1 MSQIRAILAAVRR
14 EQPLAVPALVAFAL
28 VVSVLEGL
36 GVTLLVPLLQ
46 ALDTGAEASSG
57 AEGLVFDLFARLGI
71 PPTVEAM
78 LVVVFAIVVAQAAM
92 TLLFNR
98 SMFSSVTRFE
108 ARQRTELLERML
120 GAKWEF
126 FLSTKIGRTVT
137 SLTVDATQAG
147 DAFFYLVQLF
157 AATLTVVVYASVA
170 LWISWQMTL
179 LVLVGLGGLA
189 LALRGI
195 IARSADYGRQ
205 VTEANAEVQSD
216 AFEELSAAKLLKST
230 ATEPA
235 ALRRFTLEVDTL
247 ARAKY
252 LNGMNTALVRALFD
266 PLSVGLLCVGIYL
279 AVTRFSVPLAAI
291 IVFLFMFYRIAPRIT
306 AMQTYLQGVL
316 SFAPALERI
325 RDLGEEALRLAER
338 TGGEPVAERLHSGVR
353 LEGVDFSHGDTPIVT
368 DVSIDVPAGA
378 FVGLVGPSGAGKS
391 TLADL
396 VLGLIEPAAGRV
408 LVDGH
413 DLAST
418 DLESWRSRVGYVAQ
432 ESVLFHTTIAE
443 NLRLAAPEADDERL
457 RAALTAAS
465 AEFVYELP
473 DGIDT
478 VVGDRGA
485 RLSGGQRQRIALAR
499 ALVAEPTLLVLDEA
513 TSALDAESDERIQ
526 AAVDALA
533 GSVTVIF
540 VTHRLASV
548 RAAQRI
554 YYLEGGRVL
563 EQGSF
568 EELSSA
574 GGRFAHMVELQQRSS
589 SLDTPSEHA

>member
-1 MSQIRAILAAVRR
+1 MKQIRAILAAVHR
-14 EQPLAVPALVAFAL
+14 EQPLAMPALVAFAF
-28 VVSVLEGL
+28 VVSVLEGV

-57 AEGLVFDLFARLGI
+57 TEGVVFELFARLGI

-78 LVVVFAIVVAQAAM
+78 LVVVFAIVAAQAAM

-98 SMFSSVTRFE
+98 AMFSSVTRFE

-126 FLSTKIGRTVT
+126 FLSSKIGRTVT

-147 DAFFYLVQLF
+147 DAFFYLVQLS
-157 AATLTVVVYASVA
+157 AATLTVAVYASVA

-179 LVLVGLGGLA
+179 LVLAGLGGLA
-189 LALRGI
+189 LALRGV
-195 IARSADYGRQ
+195 IARSAEYGRQ
-205 VTEANAEVQSD
+205 VTEANAEVQSE

-235 ALRRFTLEVDTL
+235 ALGRFVREVDAL

-316 SFAPALERI
+316 SFAPAVERI

-338 TGGEPVAERLHSGVR
+338 IGGQPVAERLSSGVR
-353 LEGVDFSHGDTPIVT
+353 LDGVAFSHGDTPIVSGVT
-368 DVSIDVPAGA
+368 IDVPAGA

-396 VLGLIEPAAGRV
+396 VLGLIEPVAGRV

-413 DLAST
+413 DLASI

-432 ESVLFHTTIAE
+432 EPVLFHATIAE
-443 NLRLAAPEADDERL
+443 NLRLAAPDADDERL
-457 RAALTAAS
+457 RAALIAAS

-473 DGIDT
+473 DGVDT

-526 AAVDALA
+526 AAVSALA

-568 EELSSA
+568 EELSAA
-574 GGRFAHMVELQQRSS
+574 GGRFAHMVEIQQRSS
-589 SLDTPSEHA
+589 SLDTPDAHA

>member
-1 MSQIRAILAAVRR
+1 LSQIRAILAAVRR